1 MIELIQPGRRMGVI
15 NVPAS
20 KSDAQRAILVAALVP
35 DTSRVY
41 NYGSSDDV
49 KAMISCIQ
57 ELGAICSLSE
67 DFIEIRGLNIFPDKV
82 CFNCGESGLS
92 FRLLAALSMVLKGD
106 FELHGRDSLLS
117 RDHSFIEAFGLG
129 RSVQVQSNN
138 GQIPYIIKGRI
149 EEEIYTIDA
158 GITSQF
164 LSGLLIALPLQ
175 GRKIKI
181 FADKITSKP
190 YLLMSLKTVAEFGV
204 NIDFDGIGKFE
215 IRSSAKYSRTNYL
228 VEGDWSAASYWIVAC
243 LLGHELTIKGLSNV
257 SFQADRSI
265 TKLLS
270 SLGIEYDLTDGCFS
284 PPKAPLSGFDFDA
297 TQCPDLFPA
306 LTALAVN
313 CSGTSR
319 IRGVHRLINKETD
332 RSNAL
337 VSEFKKL
344 GANIYIEDDVLC
356 IKSCD
361 LKGGVIVESH
371 GDHRIAMCLAIAA
384 LNLNEELTI
393 NDADVVSKS
402 YPMFWRDLNNLI
414 RKKKGA

>member
-1 MIELIQPGRRMGVI
+1 MGVI

-164 LSGLLIALPLQ
+164 LSGLLIALAP
-175 GRKIKI
+175 
-181 FADKITSKP
+181 
-190 YLLMSLKTVAEFGV
+190 
-204 NIDFDGIGKFE
+204 
-215 IRSSAKYSRTNYL
+215 SR
-228 VEGDWSAASYWIVAC
+228 EA
-243 LLGHELTIKGLSNV
+243 
-257 SFQADRSI
+257 
-265 TKLLS
+265 
-270 SLGIEYDLTDGCFS
+270 
-284 PPKAPLSGFDFDA
+284 
-297 TQCPDLFPA
+297 
-306 LTALAVN
+306 
-313 CSGTSR
+313 
-319 IRGVHRLINKETD
+319 NK
-332 RSNAL
+332 N
-337 VSEFKKL
+337 
-344 GANIYIEDDVLC
+344 LC
-356 IKSCD
+356 
-361 LKGGVIVESH
+361 
-371 GDHRIAMCLAIAA
+371 R
-384 LNLNEELTI
+384 
-393 NDADVVSKS
+393 
-402 YPMFWRDLNNLI
+402 
-414 RKKKGA
+414 